1 MPTLPAVIVTLL
13 LPFEHLFDP
22 RTWRKAQLLAMGAI
36 LSPGKR
42 TVSSALN
49 ILGIGQHGDFAVYH
63 HVLNRAQ
70 WSPLQ
75 LSRALLLLVAGRL
88 GSSTEPLVF
97 SIDETVERR
106 WGRKI
111 AAKGRYRDPVRS
123 TDDQVV
129 MTPGLQWVSLM
140 LLTRIG
146 WAGRHWALPFLT
158 ALVPATF
165 APVVA
170 GRRHKTVTDYA
181 QQMLVCRRRWLPE
194 RDLVV
199 VADGG
204 YAKREFRRHCQS
216 MSKPIVVVTKLR
228 KDASLY
234 QPGPPRRPGQ
244 IGRPRVVGAR
254 LPSPT
259 AVLDDPATQWIPYR
273 ATGSDGSTARVELAS
288 GVALWYHSGPP
299 RLPIRWVVIR
309 YLEERRGPYALL
321 CTDTEAEPPRIL
333 QWYLLR
339 WQVKVTPYQVR
350 GRLFE
355 ELRAHLG
362 METQRQWSERAI
374 ARTTPALFG
383 LFSVVTLAADIL
395 IEQRGG
401 MAPRTAAWY
410 DKTSPSFADAIALVR
425 RHLWV
430 QQGTFMPSEREHESI
445 KVPRLLYHRMLDTL
459 AYAA

>member
-1 MPTLPAVIVTLL
+1 MV
-13 LPFEHLFDP
+13 
-22 RTWRKAQLLAMGAI
+22 GAI

-75 LSRALLLLVAGRL
+75 LSRALLLLVVERL

-97 SIDETVERR
+97 GIDETVERR

-123 TDDQVV
+123 KDDQVV
-129 MTPGLQWVSLM
+129 MTPGLQWVSLL

-158 ALVPATF
+158 ALVVSARYDRRK
-165 APVVA
+165 

-181 QQMLVCRRRWLPE
+181 QQMLVCLRRWLPE

-204 YAKREFRRHCQS
+204 YAKREFLRHCQG

-234 QPGPPRRPGQ
+234 QPAPPRRSGQ

-259 AVLDDPATQWIPYR
+259 TVLDDPATQWTSYR
-273 ATGSDGSTARVELAS
+273 ATGSDSSTTMVELAS
-288 GVALWYHSGPP
+288 GVALWYHGGPP
-299 RLPIRWVVIR
+299 QVPIRWVVVR
-309 YLEERRGPYALL
+309 YLEERRRTYALL
-321 CTDTEAEPPRIL
+321 CTDTEPEPPADIA
-333 QWYLLR
+333 
-339 WQVKVTPYQVR
+339 VVSAAVAGR
-350 GRLFE
+350 GTFE

-395 IEQRGG
+395 IGQQGG
-401 MAPRTAAWY
+401 MAPRATAWY
-410 DKTSPSFADAIALVR
+410 DKTSPPFADAIALVR

-430 QQGTFMPSEREHESI
+430 QPGTFMPSEREHESI
-445 KVPRLLYHRMLDTL
+445 KVPRLLYRRLLVTL